1 MTKKLVPDPPT
12 SSPVPIAG
20 HDLNHFEMQLSQVY
34 DVLRCATAIAY
45 ECADN
50 LQGQPR
56 DLAMGSMHLIGHARK
71 MVHDL
76 LDQLQPVVPDTDG
89 LAN

>member
-12 SSPVPIAG
+12 STPVPIAL
-20 HDLNHFEMQLSQVY
+20 HDLNSFEMQLNQVY

-45 ECADN
+45 ECADS

-56 DLAMGSMHLIGHARK
+56 DLAMGCMHLTGQARK
-71 MVHDL
+71 MVHEL
-76 LDQLQPVVPDTDG
+76 LDRLQPLST
-89 LAN
+89 AEH